1 MSKRD
6 EQADELKAAIAGL
19 EAQRSLLGDTVVEP
33 ALAALRQ
40 QLSQLESF
48 PVDAASDEE
57 RKIVTVLFI
66 DVSGFT
72 ALSEELDP
80 EEVRGLINTCFE
92 SLVPVVQK
100 YEGTIDKFIGDEIM
114 ALFGAPI
121 GHEDDPERAL
131 RAALEI
137 MKVIAEVNRAH
148 GTELEIHIGIN
159 SGAVIAGQIGAKN
172 RRDYSVIGD
181 AVNLAARLE

>member
-57 RKIVTVLFI
+57 RKIVTVLFV

-92 SLVPVVQK
+92 YLVPVVQK
-100 YEGTIDKFIGDEIM
+100 YEATIHKFIGDEIV
-114 ALFGAPI
+114 ALFGRS
-121 GHEDDPERAL
+121 EERRVGKECSCGCWL
-131 RAALEI
+131 
-137 MKVIAEVNRAH
+137 V
-148 GTELEIHIGIN
+148 EL
-159 SGAVIAGQIGAKN
+159 K
-172 RRDYSVIGD
+172 R
-181 AVNLAARLE
+181 

>member
-6 EQADELKAAIAGL
+6 KQADELKAAIAGL

-40 QLSQLESF
+40 QLSQLEPS

-57 RKIVTVLFI
+57 RKIVTVLFV

-72 ALSEELDP
+72 ALSEKLDP

-92 SLVPVVQK
+92 YLVPVVQK
-100 YEGTIDKFIGDEIM
+100 YEGTILSSM
-114 ALFGAPI
+114 RSAPS
-121 GHEDDPERAL
+121 
-131 RAALEI
+131 
-137 MKVIAEVNRAH
+137 
-148 GTELEIHIGIN
+148 N
-159 SGAVIAGQIGAKN
+159 SICGRVGSLTRSCGRVSSWK
-172 RRDYSVIGD
+172 SG
-181 AVNLAARLE
+181 